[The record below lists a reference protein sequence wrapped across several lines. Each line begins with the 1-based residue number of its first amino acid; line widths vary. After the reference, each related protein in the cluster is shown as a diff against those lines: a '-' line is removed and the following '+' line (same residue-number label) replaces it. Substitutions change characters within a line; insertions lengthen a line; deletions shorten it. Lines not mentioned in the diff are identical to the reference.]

1 MNLGQFIDTFKEAIA
16 QRVVESYPPLYRPS
30 ENGHELPR
38 LLRKPLG
45 AQEDAIRGA
54 ALSLEAHRGTTVV
67 GEMGTGKTFIAA
79 AAAHLAGFKRIL
91 VLCPPHLVPKWKRE
105 VEMTVPGARAV
116 IVKSITD
123 LERLRL
129 STGSGPLFAVMSRE
143 KAKLS
148 YRWMPAVIQRWAVS
162 KGRLLRDEETVEP
175 FRVPCCPDCT
185 AQVVDK
191 DGVPLTDAD
200 LNRRKHTC
208 AGCGSPL
215 WQADRSGP
223 ARYPLADYVKHH
235 MKGFF
240 DLLVGDEVHEY
251 KGRGS
256 AQGIAAGVLADVCG
270 KSLSLSGTL
279 MGGYSSTLFHLLYR
293 FSPEIRTDF
302 GRSDEHRWIQRYG
315 FEEHTVGKPDDDS
328 VEDGRFSRRR
338 KYRKV
343 VRERPGLVP
352 SALFHIIGNTVF
364 LRLAD
369 VASGLPPYDEQVM
382 LSSMDSEEDATGYS
396 QRSAYNTVY
405 EELRLKLAEALKAG
419 SKRLLATYLQTLLAY
434 PDGCTRGETV
444 FDPRS
449 GEVIVQ
455 VPPLSEEKLYPKEK
469 ALIDM
474 VAAERMEGRRVLV
487 YATHT
492 GTRDIT
498 ERMDDMLTRH
508 GFRVAVMKAD
518 AVAPERREAWV
529 ADRVKQGIDVMICH
543 PRLVQ
548 TGLDLIDF
556 PTLIWYETDYSVYVM
571 RQASRRSWRIGQ
583 TRPVKVVFM
592 SYKNTLQA
600 DALKLVAKKLQS
612 SLAVEGEL
620 PEDGLAAY
628 GDDGDDLMMALAR
641 KIVSGDEEEDETVEA
656 VFAQARDAEAAS
668 EEYLVDDG
676 WKTVEI
682 EPEAVEVNGNGH
694 HAGGIGPTVELV
706 LDNGHHG
713 QRQWPCACPG
723 QREWQRPPRRG
734 RGAAAVAVLLGGVHG
749 RGAGEAEG
757 PGPQASARSH
767 VPVRVGAGNGTG
779 AGGGAG
785 RRRALGCNTQGEV
798 VARSAMAS
806 PCTAMCA
813 GFFAFQPARFMC
825 AALFFCP
832 FSGEV
837 LIPLL
842 RSPSSASDGPSGE
855 AARNGQPI
863 KRRLTLNLASTFQR
877 WLKVWRSRAFSMLRS
892 GQTAIDGEAGERERL
907 IPRCS
912 AVPTRAGSTFR
923 AILSVPG

>member
-1 MNLGQFIDTFKEAIA
+1 M
-16 QRVVESYPPLYRPS
+16 
-30 ENGHELPR
+30 
-38 LLRKPLG
+38 
-45 AQEDAIRGA
+45 
-54 ALSLEAHRGTTVV
+54 
-67 GEMGTGKTFIAA
+67 
-79 AAAHLAGFKRIL
+79 AGFKRVL

-129 STGSGPLFAVMSRE
+129 STGSGPLFVVMSSRE

-162 KGRLLRDEETVEP
+162 KGRLLRDEETGEP

-185 AQVVDK
+185 AQIVDK

-208 AGCGSPL
+208 ADCGSPL
-215 WQADRSGP
+215 WQADKSGP
-223 ARYPLADYVKHH
+223 ARYPLADYVKHR

-256 AQGIAAGVLADVCG
+256 AQGIAAGVLADACG

-293 FSPEIRTDF
+293 FSPDLRTEF
-302 GRSDEHRWIQRYG
+302 ERSDERRWIQRYG
-315 FEEHTVGKPDDDS
+315 FEEVTVGKDDDDA
-328 VEDGRFSRRR
+328 VEDGRNSRRR
-338 KYRKV
+338 SYRKV

-434 PDGCTRGETV
+434 PEGCTKGETV

-449 GEVIVQ
+449 GDVIVQ
-455 VPPLSEEKLYPKEK
+455 VPPLSEDKLYPKEK
-469 ALIDM
+469 ALVDL

-498 ERMDDMLTRH
+498 ERMDDILTRH

-556 PTLIWYETDYSVYVM
+556 PTLCWFETDYSVYVM

-592 SYKNTLQA
+592 AYRNTLQA

-641 KIVSGDEEEDETVEA
+641 KIVSGDEEEDAETMEE
-656 VFAQARDAEAAS
+656 VFAQARDAEASA
-668 EEYLVDDG
+668 EEFLVDEG
-676 WKTVEI
+676 WK
-682 EPEAVEVNGNGH
+682 AVEVEPTVVETHRNGNGHAANGVEPSVELVMGNGRHVSANGNGAGRAAVPVNGNGRH
-694 HAGGIGPTVELV
+694 EEAAEGQKTLFSWAEFMAEEPVKPKGRSRKAQPASTSLFDWALDMEKEREEELV
-706 LDNGHHG
+706 GL
-713 QRQWPCACPG
+713 
-723 QREWQRPPRRG
+723 
-734 RGAAAVAVLLGGVHG
+734 
-749 RGAGEAEG
+749 
-757 PGPQASARSH
+757 SA
-767 VPVRVGAGNGTG
+767 
-779 AGGGAG
+779 
-785 RRRALGCNTQGEV
+785 
-798 VARSAMAS
+798 
-806 PCTAMCA
+806 
-813 GFFAFQPARFMC
+813 
-825 AALFFCP
+825 
-832 FSGEV
+832 
-837 LIPLL
+837 
-842 RSPSSASDGPSGE
+842 
-855 AARNGQPI
+855 
-863 KRRLTLNLASTFQR
+863 
-877 WLKVWRSRAFSMLRS
+877 
-892 GQTAIDGEAGERERL
+892 
-907 IPRCS
+907 
-912 AVPTRAGSTFR
+912 
-923 AILSVPG
+923 

>member
-1 MNLGQFIDTFKEAIA
+1 
-16 QRVVESYPPLYRPS
+16 
-30 ENGHELPR
+30 
-38 LLRKPLG
+38 
-45 AQEDAIRGA
+45 
-54 ALSLEAHRGTTVV
+54 
-67 GEMGTGKTFIAA
+67 
-79 AAAHLAGFKRIL
+79 
-91 VLCPPHLVPKWKRE
+91 
-105 VEMTVPGARAV
+105 
-116 IVKSITD
+116 
-123 LERLRL
+123 
-129 STGSGPLFAVMSRE
+129 
-143 KAKLS
+143 
-148 YRWMPAVIQRWAVS
+148 
-162 KGRLLRDEETVEP
+162 
-175 FRVPCCPDCT
+175 
-185 AQVVDK
+185 
-191 DGVPLTDAD
+191 
-200 LNRRKHTC
+200 
-208 AGCGSPL
+208 
-215 WQADRSGP
+215 
-223 ARYPLADYVKHH
+223 
-235 MKGFF
+235 
-240 DLLVGDEVHEY
+240 
-251 KGRGS
+251 
-256 AQGIAAGVLADVCG
+256 
-270 KSLSLSGTL
+270 

-369 VASGLPPYDEQVM
+369 VASGLPPYEEQVM

-474 VAAERMEGRRVLV
+474 VVAERMEGRRVLV

-592 SYKNTLQA
+592 SYRNTLQA

-641 KIVSGDEEEDETVEA
+641 KIVSGDEEEDAETMEE
-656 VFAQARDAEAAS
+656 VFAQARDAEASA

-676 WKTVEI
+676 WKVVEV
-682 EPEAVEVNGNGH
+682 EPEAAPANGNGH
-694 HAGGIGPTVELV
+694 HADGIGPTVELA
-706 LDNGHHG
+706 LDTGRHANGNGHAAVPVNGHHDEAPEP
-713 QRQWPCACPG
+713 QQSLFSWAEFMAEEPVKPK
-723 QREWQRPPRRG
+723 G
-734 RGAAAVAVLLGGVHG
+734 RKQKPQPAAASLFEWALTVEQEREEEEEEEL
-749 RGAGEAEG
+749 
-757 PGPQASARSH
+757 
-767 VPVRVGAGNGTG
+767 VGAG
-779 AGGGAG
+779 
-785 RRRALGCNTQGEV
+785 R
-798 VARSAMAS
+798 
-806 PCTAMCA
+806 
-813 GFFAFQPARFMC
+813 
-825 AALFFCP
+825 
-832 FSGEV
+832 
-837 LIPLL
+837 
-842 RSPSSASDGPSGE
+842 
-855 AARNGQPI
+855 
-863 KRRLTLNLASTFQR
+863 
-877 WLKVWRSRAFSMLRS
+877 
-892 GQTAIDGEAGERERL
+892 
-907 IPRCS
+907 
-912 AVPTRAGSTFR
+912 
-923 AILSVPG
+923 